1 MVSISNIITT
11 AALVASVVIYCMQYK
26 EMKKQNETLKQQIEE
41 MKKQTNSL
49 QEQVR
54 IMKVK
59 PKLDVEFEYS
69 IIDKPVSVNDGQ
81 KYGWAKLIRIKV
93 SNNGDTAAREC
104 IAKAEIIRNSVPET
118 FGGVL
123 LHWIRY
129 WEGVYT
135 DIKDQFR
142 PVDIAKGDYEIAD
155 LVVIGKI
162 TENISLS
169 PEFSRT
175 KVTYS
180 VIRCN
185 RNPALVP
192 VDDRARVRA
201 RDIIRVNVY
210 CDNITSKP
218 ICLEVLKDPDYD
230 VVNGFPVGPQVWEE
244 LPIRRHKQFLHTNIN
259 PHRPS
264 SVW

>member
-1 MVSISNIITT
+1 
-11 AALVASVVIYCMQYK
+11 
-26 EMKKQNETLKQQIEE
+26 
-41 MKKQTNSL
+41 MKKQTDSL

-69 IIDKPVSVNDGQ
+69 TIDKPFSIIDKPVPVNVDGHIIVDRPN
-81 KYGWAKLIRIKV
+81 YGEAKLIRIKV
-93 SNNGDTAAREC
+93 SNNGDIAAREC
-104 IAKAEIIRNSVPET
+104 IAKAEVIRNSVPET

-135 DIKDQFR
+135 DIKDQFK
-142 PVDIAKGDYEIAD
+142 PLDIAKGDYEIAD
-155 LVVIGKI
+155 LVVIGK
-162 TENISLS
+162 TTLNG
-169 PEFSRT
+169 
-175 KVTYS
+175 KYS

-192 VDDRARVRA
+192 RDDRARVRA

-230 VVNGFPVGPQVWEE
+230 VVNGNNVGDFFKEIECPK
-244 LPIRRHKQFLHTNIN
+244 L
-259 PHRPS
+259 
-264 SVW
+264 

>member
-1 MVSISNIITT
+1 MVSISVTISIITT
-11 AALVASVVIYCMQYK
+11 AALIASIVIYYKQYK
-26 EMKKQNETLKQQIEE
+26 EMSKQNETLKQQIEE
-41 MKKQTNSL
+41 MKKQTDSL

-69 IIDKPVSVNDGQ
+69 IIDKPVPIIVASN
-81 KYGWAKLIRIKV
+81 KYGEAKLIRIKV

-104 IAKAEIIRNSVPET
+104 IAKAEIIRNSVPEI

-129 WEGVYT
+129 EGVYT

-142 PVDIAKGDYEIAD
+142 PLDIAKGDYEIAD
-155 LVVIGKI
+155 LVVIGK
-162 TENISLS
+162 TTLNG
-169 PEFSRT
+169 
-175 KVTYS
+175 KHS

-230 VVNGFPVGPQVWEE
+230 VVNGFPVGPQVRHV
-244 LPIRRHKQFLHTNIN
+244 LPIRSHEKLLHTNID

-264 SVW
+264 SI

>member
-1 MVSISNIITT
+1 MVSISVIISIISVIISIITT
-11 AALVASVVIYCMQYK
+11 A
-26 EMKKQNETLKQQIEE
+26 EMKKQNETLEQQIEE
-41 MKKQTNSL
+41 MKKQTDSL

-54 IMKVK
+54 IMKAK
-59 PKLDVEFEYS
+59 PELDVEFEYS
-69 IIDKPVSVNDGQ
+69 IIDKPVPIIVDRHS
-81 KYGWAKLIRIKV
+81 YGVAKLIRIKV

-118 FGGVL
+118 FGEVL

-129 WEGVYT
+129 WEGLYI

-162 TENISLS
+162 TQDILS
-169 PEFSRT
+169 PGFYIY
-175 KVTYS
+175 KGKYS

-185 RNPALVP
+185 RNPALEP
-192 VDDRARVRA
+192 RDDRARVRA
-201 RDIIRVNVY
+201 GDIIRVNVY

-230 VVNGFPVGPQVWEE
+230 VVNGNNVGDFFKEIECPK
-244 LPIRRHKQFLHTNIN
+244 L
-259 PHRPS
+259 
-264 SVW
+264 

>member
-1 MVSISNIITT
+1 
-11 AALVASVVIYCMQYK
+11 MQYK
-26 EMKKQNETLKQQIEE
+26 EMSKQNEKLKQQIEE
-41 MKKQTNSL
+41 MKKQTDSL

-59 PKLDVEFEYS
+59 PELDVEFEYS
-69 IIDKPVSVNDGQ
+69 IIDKPVPIIVDRHS
-81 KYGWAKLIRIKV
+81 YGVAKLIRIKV

-162 TENISLS
+162 TREIPLS
-169 PEFSRT
+169 PRIP
-175 KVTYS
+175 KGKYS

-201 RDIIRVNVY
+201 GDIIRVNVY

-230 VVNGFPVGPQVWEE
+230 VVNGNNVGDFFKEIECPK
-244 LPIRRHKQFLHTNIN
+244 L
-259 PHRPS
+259 
-264 SVW
+264 

>member
-1 MVSISNIITT
+1 
-11 AALVASVVIYCMQYK
+11 
-26 EMKKQNETLKQQIEE
+26 
-41 MKKQTNSL
+41 
-49 QEQVR
+49 
-54 IMKVK
+54 
-59 PKLDVEFEYS
+59 
-69 IIDKPVSVNDGQ
+69 
-81 KYGWAKLIRIKV
+81 
-93 SNNGDTAAREC
+93 
-104 IAKAEIIRNSVPET
+104 VPET

-135 DIKDQFR
+135 DIRDQFR
-142 PVDIAKGDYEIAD
+142 PLDIAKGDYEIAD

-162 TENISLS
+162 TLNH
-169 PEFSRT
+169 
-175 KVTYS
+175 KYS

-192 VDDRARVRA
+192 RDDRARVRA

-230 VVNGFPVGPQVWEE
+230 VVNGNNVGDFFKEIECPK
-244 LPIRRHKQFLHTNIN
+244 L
-259 PHRPS
+259 
-264 SVW
+264 

>member
-11 AALVASVVIYCMQYK
+11 AALIASIVIYYKQYK
-26 EMKKQNETLKQQIEE
+26 EMSKQNETLKQQIEE
-41 MKKQTNSL
+41 MKKQTDSL

-69 IIDKPVSVNDGQ
+69 IIDKPVGE
-81 KYGWAKLIRIKV
+81 AKLIRIKV
-93 SNNGDTAAREC
+93 SNNGDIAAREC

-162 TENISLS
+162 TREIPLS
-169 PEFSRT
+169 PGFYIPRG
-175 KVTYS
+175 KYS

-230 VVNGFPVGPQVWEE
+230 VVNGNNVGDFFKEIECPK
-244 LPIRRHKQFLHTNIN
+244 L
-259 PHRPS
+259 
-264 SVW
+264 

>member
-1 MVSISNIITT
+1 MVSISVIISIITT
-11 AALVASVVIYCMQYK
+11 AALIASIVIYYKQYE
-26 EMKKQNETLKQQIEE
+26 EMKKQNETLEQQIEE
-41 MKKQTNSL
+41 MKKQTDSL

-69 IIDKPVSVNDGQ
+69 IIDKPVGD
-81 KYGWAKLIRIKV
+81 AKLIRIKV

-142 PVDIAKGDYEIAD
+142 PLNIAKGDYEIAD
-155 LVVIGKI
+155 LVQQ
-162 TENISLS
+162 LW
-169 PEFSRT
+169 EF
-175 KVTYS
+175 
-180 VIRCN
+180 
-185 RNPALVP
+185 
-192 VDDRARVRA
+192 
-201 RDIIRVNVY
+201 
-210 CDNITSKP
+210 
-218 ICLEVLKDPDYD
+218 
-230 VVNGFPVGPQVWEE
+230 
-244 LPIRRHKQFLHTNIN
+244 
-259 PHRPS
+259 
-264 SVW
+264 

>member
-1 MVSISNIITT
+1 MVSISVTT
-11 AALVASVVIYCMQYK
+11 AALIASIVIYYMQYK

-41 MKKQTNSL
+41 MKKQTDSL

-54 IMKVK
+54 VMKVK

-69 IIDKPVSVNDGQ
+69 VFDKPVPIIVAGQ
-81 KYGWAKLIRIKV
+81 KGEAKLIRIKV

-142 PVDIAKGDYEIAD
+142 PLDIAKGDYEIAD

-162 TENISLS
+162 TEDIPFPPRL
-169 PEFSRT
+169 P
-175 KVTYS
+175 KGKYS

-185 RNPALVP
+185 RNPALEP
-192 VDDRARVRA
+192 IDDRARVRA

-230 VVNGFPVGPQVWEE
+230 VVNGNNVGDFFKEIE
-244 LPIRRHKQFLHTNIN
+244 CLKL
-259 PHRPS
+259 
-264 SVW
+264 

>member
-1 MVSISNIITT
+1 MVSISVTISIITT
-11 AALVASVVIYCMQYK
+11 AALIASIVIYYKQYK
-26 EMKKQNETLKQQIEE
+26 EMSKQNETLKQQIEE
-41 MKKQTNSL
+41 MKKQTDSL

-69 IIDKPVSVNDGQ
+69 IIDKPVPINIANPNFGE
-81 KYGWAKLIRIKV
+81 AKLIRIKV

-142 PVDIAKGDYEIAD
+142 PLDIAKGDYEIAD
-155 LVVIGKI
+155 LVVIGK
-162 TENISLS
+162 TTLNG
-169 PEFSRT
+169 
-175 KVTYS
+175 KYS

-185 RNPALVP
+185 RNPALGP
-192 VDDRARVRA
+192 IDDRARVRA

-230 VVNGFPVGPQVWEE
+230 VVNGNNVGDFFKEIECPK
-244 LPIRRHKQFLHTNIN
+244 L
-259 PHRPS
+259 
-264 SVW
+264 

>member
-1 MVSISNIITT
+1 MVSISVTISIITT
-11 AALVASVVIYCMQYK
+11 AALIASIVIYYKQYK
-26 EMKKQNETLKQQIEE
+26 EMSKQNETLKQQIEE
-41 MKKQTNSL
+41 MKKQTDSL

-69 IIDKPVSVNDGQ
+69 IIDKPVGE
-81 KYGWAKLIRIKV
+81 AKLIRIKV

-123 LHWIRY
+123 LHWIR

-142 PVDIAKGDYEIAD
+142 PLDIAKGDYEIAD

-162 TENISLS
+162 TQNISLS

-175 KVTYS
+175 NDKYS

-185 RNPALVP
+185 RNPTLVP
-192 VDDRARVRA
+192 TDDRARVRA

-230 VVNGFPVGPQVWEE
+230 VVNGNNVGDFFKEIECPK
-244 LPIRRHKQFLHTNIN
+244 L
-259 PHRPS
+259 
-264 SVW
+264 

>member
-1 MVSISNIITT
+1 MVSISNTTSIITV
-11 AALVASVVIYCMQYK
+11 AALIASIAVYYKQYK
-26 EMKKQNETLKQQIEE
+26 EMSKQNETLKRQIEE
-41 MKKQTNSL
+41 MKKQTDSL

-69 IIDKPVSVNDGQ
+69 IIDKPVPIIVASQ
-81 KYGWAKLIRIKV
+81 KVGEAKLIRIKV
-93 SNNGDTAAREC
+93 SNSGDTVAKEC

-135 DIKDQFR
+135 NIKDQFK
-142 PVDIAKGDYEIAD
+142 PLDIAKGDYEIAD

-162 TENISLS
+162 SQNY
-169 PEFSRT
+169 
-175 KVTYS
+175 KYS

-192 VDDRARVRA
+192 GDDRARVRA

-218 ICLEVLKDPDYD
+218 ICLEVLKDTDYD
-230 VVNGFPVGPQVWEE
+230 VINGNNVGDFFKEIECPK
-244 LPIRRHKQFLHTNIN
+244 L
-259 PHRPS
+259 
-264 SVW
+264 

>member
-1 MVSISNIITT
+1 MESISDTTSIITV
-11 AALVASVVIYCMQYK
+11 AALIASIVIYYKQYK
-26 EMKKQNETLKQQIEE
+26 EMSKQNETLKRQIEE
-41 MKKQTNSL
+41 MKKQTDSL
-49 QEQVR
+49 QEQVK
-54 IMKVK
+54 IMKVR

-69 IIDKPVSVNDGQ
+69 TIDKPVPIIDASQ
-81 KYGWAKLIRIKV
+81 KVGEAKLIRIKV

-104 IAKAEIIRNSVPET
+104 IAKAEFIRNSVPET

-142 PVDIAKGDYEIAD
+142 PLDIAKEDYEIAD

-162 TENISLS
+162 SQNY
-169 PEFSRT
+169 
-175 KVTYS
+175 KYS

-192 VDDRARVRA
+192 RDDRARVRA

-230 VVNGFPVGPQVWEE
+230 VINGNNMGYFFKEIECPKLQV
-244 LPIRRHKQFLHTNIN
+244 K
-259 PHRPS
+259 
-264 SVW
+264 

>member
-1 MVSISNIITT
+1 MVSISVTISIITT
-11 AALVASVVIYCMQYK
+11 AALIASIVIYYKQYR
-26 EMKKQNETLKQQIEE
+26 EMSKQNETLKQQIEE
-41 MKKQTNSL
+41 MKKQTDSL

-69 IIDKPVSVNDGQ
+69 VIDKPVPIIVDRHNCGE
-81 KYGWAKLIRIKV
+81 AKLIRIKV

-104 IAKAEIIRNSVPET
+104 IAKAEIIRNSVPEI

-129 WEGVYT
+129 EGVYN

-142 PVDIAKGDYEIAD
+142 PLDIAKGDYEIAD
-155 LVVIGKI
+155 LVVIDKI
-162 TENISLS
+162 TLEIPFS
-169 PEFSRT
+169 PRFYIP
-175 KVTYS
+175 KGKYS

-185 RNPALVP
+185 RNPAP
-192 VDDRARVRA
+192 GPIDDRARVRA

-230 VVNGFPVGPQVWEE
+230 VVNGNNVGDFFKEIECPK
-244 LPIRRHKQFLHTNIN
+244 L
-259 PHRPS
+259 
-264 SVW
+264 

>member
-1 MVSISNIITT
+1 MVSISVIISIITT
-11 AALVASVVIYCMQYK
+11 AALIASIVIYYKQYK
-26 EMKKQNETLKQQIEE
+26 EMSKQNETLKQQIEE
-41 MKKQTNSL
+41 MKKQTDSL
-49 QEQVR
+49 QEQIR

-69 IIDKPVSVNDGQ
+69 IIDKPVPINIANPNFGE
-81 KYGWAKLIRIKV
+81 AKLIRIKV

-135 DIKDQFR
+135 DTKDQFR
-142 PVDIAKGDYEIAD
+142 PLDIAKGDYEIAD

-162 TENISLS
+162 TQNISLS

-175 KVTYS
+175 NDKYS

-185 RNPALVP
+185 RNPALKP
-192 VDDRARVRA
+192 IDDRARVGA

-230 VVNGFPVGPQVWEE
+230 VVNGNNVGDFFKEIECPK
-244 LPIRRHKQFLHTNIN
+244 L
-259 PHRPS
+259 
-264 SVW
+264 

>member
-1 MVSISNIITT
+1 MVSISVIISIITT
-11 AALVASVVIYCMQYK
+11 AALIASIVIYYKQYK

-41 MKKQTNSL
+41 MKKQTDSL

-59 PKLDVEFEYS
+59 PKLDVEFDYS
-69 IIDKPVSVNDGQ
+69 IIDKPVGE
-81 KYGWAKLIRIKV
+81 AKLIRIKV

-142 PVDIAKGDYEIAD
+142 PLDIAKGDYEIAD
-155 LVVIGKI
+155 LIVIGK
-162 TENISLS
+162 TTLNG
-169 PEFSRT
+169 
-175 KVTYS
+175 KYS

-185 RNPALVP
+185 RNPALEP
-192 VDDRARVRA
+192 KDDRARVRA
-201 RDIIRVNVY
+201 GDIIRVNVY

-230 VVNGFPVGPQVWEE
+230 VVNRNNVGDFFKEIECPK
-244 LPIRRHKQFLHTNIN
+244 L
-259 PHRPS
+259 
-264 SVW
+264 

>member
-1 MVSISNIITT
+1 MVSISVTISIITT
-11 AALVASVVIYCMQYK
+11 AALIASIVIYYKQYK
-26 EMKKQNETLKQQIEE
+26 EMSKQNETLKQQIEE
-41 MKKQTNSL
+41 MKKQTDSL

-69 IIDKPVSVNDGQ
+69 VIDKPVPIIVDRHNCGE
-81 KYGWAKLIRIKV
+81 AKLIRIKV

-104 IAKAEIIRNSVPET
+104 IAKAEIIRNSVPEI

-129 WEGVYT
+129 EGVYT

-142 PVDIAKGDYEIAD
+142 PLDIAKGDYEIAD
-155 LVVIGKI
+155 LVVIDKI
-162 TENISLS
+162 TLEIPLS
-169 PEFSRT
+169 PRFYIPRG
-175 KVTYS
+175 KYS

-185 RNPALVP
+185 RNPVP
-192 VDDRARVRA
+192 GPIDDRARVRA
-201 RDIIRVNVY
+201 GDIIRVNVY

-230 VVNGFPVGPQVWEE
+230 VVNGNNVGDFFKEIECPK
-244 LPIRRHKQFLHTNIN
+244 L
-259 PHRPS
+259 
-264 SVW
+264 

>member
-1 MVSISNIITT
+1 MVSISNTTSIITV
-11 AALVASVVIYCMQYK
+11 AALIASIAVYYKQYK
-26 EMKKQNETLKQQIEE
+26 EMSKQNETLKRQIEE
-41 MKKQTNSL
+41 MKKQTDSL

-69 IIDKPVSVNDGQ
+69 IIDKPVPIIVASQ
-81 KYGWAKLIRIKV
+81 KVGEAKLIRIKV
-93 SNNGDTAAREC
+93 SNSGDTVAKEC

-135 DIKDQFR
+135 DIKDQFK
-142 PVDIAKGDYEIAD
+142 PLDIAKGDYEIAD
-155 LVVIGKI
+155 LVVINKI
-162 TENISLS
+162 TQDILSLGFYI
-169 PEFSRT
+169 P
-175 KVTYS
+175 KGKYS

-192 VDDRARVRA
+192 RDDRARVRA

-210 CDNITSKP
+210 CDNITLKP
-218 ICLEVLKDPDYD
+218 ICLEVLKDTDYD
-230 VVNGFPVGPQVWEE
+230 VINGNNVGDFFKEIECPK
-244 LPIRRHKQFLHTNIN
+244 L
-259 PHRPS
+259 
-264 SVW
+264 

>member
-1 MVSISNIITT
+1 MVSISVIISIITT

-26 EMKKQNETLKQQIEE
+26 EMSKQNETLKQQIEE
-41 MKKQTNSL
+41 MKKQTDSL
-49 QEQVR
+49 QEQIR

-69 IIDKPVSVNDGQ
+69 IIDKPVGE
-81 KYGWAKLIRIKV
+81 AKLIRIKV

-142 PVDIAKGDYEIAD
+142 PLDIAKGDYEIAD
-155 LVVIGKI
+155 LVVIGK
-162 TENISLS
+162 TTLK
-169 PEFSRT
+169 FSRINN
-175 KVTYS
+175 TYS

-185 RNPALVP
+185 RNPTLEP
-192 VDDRARVRA
+192 IDSRARVRA
-201 RDIIRVNVY
+201 EDIIRVNVY

-218 ICLEVLKDPDYD
+218 ICLEALKDPDYD
-230 VVNGFPVGPQVWEE
+230 VVNDNNVGDFFKEIECPK
-244 LPIRRHKQFLHTNIN
+244 L
-259 PHRPS
+259 
-264 SVW
+264 

>member
-1 MVSISNIITT
+1 
-11 AALVASVVIYCMQYK
+11 
-26 EMKKQNETLKQQIEE
+26 
-41 MKKQTNSL
+41 
-49 QEQVR
+49 
-54 IMKVK
+54 MKVK

-69 IIDKPVSVNDGQ
+69 NIKKPVPINVANY
-81 KYGWAKLIRIKV
+81 KYGEAKLIRIKV
-93 SNNGDTAAREC
+93 SNNGDTAARER

-142 PVDIAKGDYEIAD
+142 PLDIAKGDYEIAD
-155 LVVIGKI
+155 LVVIGK
-162 TENISLS
+162 TTQNY
-169 PEFSRT
+169 
-175 KVTYS
+175 KYS

-185 RNPALVP
+185 RNPALEP
-192 VDDRARVRA
+192 RDDRARVRA
-201 RDIIRVNVY
+201 GDIIRVNVY

-230 VVNGFPVGPQVWEE
+230 VVNGSNVGDFFKEIECPK
-244 LPIRRHKQFLHTNIN
+244 L
-259 PHRPS
+259 
-264 SVW
+264 

>member
-1 MVSISNIITT
+1 MHQNKSIMVSISNIITT
-11 AALVASVVIYCMQYK
+11 AALIASIVIYYKQYK
-26 EMKKQNETLKQQIEE
+26 EMSKQNETLKQQIEE
-41 MKKQTNSL
+41 MKKQTDSL

-69 IIDKPVSVNDGQ
+69 NIDKPVGE
-81 KYGWAKLIRIKV
+81 AKLIRIKV

-162 TENISLS
+162 TREIPLS
-169 PEFSRT
+169 PRFYIP
-175 KVTYS
+175 KGKYS

-201 RDIIRVNVY
+201 GDIIRVNVY

-230 VVNGFPVGPQVWEE
+230 VVNGNNVGDFFKEIECPK
-244 LPIRRHKQFLHTNIN
+244 L
-259 PHRPS
+259 
-264 SVW
+264 

>member
-1 MVSISNIITT
+1 MVSISVTISIITT
-11 AALVASVVIYCMQYK
+11 AALIASIVIYYKQYK
-26 EMKKQNETLKQQIEE
+26 EMSKQNETLKQQIEE
-41 MKKQTNSL
+41 MKKQTDSL

-69 IIDKPVSVNDGQ
+69 IIDKPLPIIHGEV
-81 KYGWAKLIRIKV
+81 KLIRIKV

-142 PVDIAKGDYEIAD
+142 PLDIAKGDYEIAD
-155 LVVIGKI
+155 LVVIDKI
-162 TENISLS
+162 TQDIPLS
-169 PEFSRT
+169 PGFYIP
-175 KVTYS
+175 KGKYS

-185 RNPALVP
+185 RNPALEP
-192 VDDRARVRA
+192 IDNRARVRA

-230 VVNGFPVGPQVWEE
+230 VVNGNNVGDFFKEIECPK
-244 LPIRRHKQFLHTNIN
+244 L
-259 PHRPS
+259 
-264 SVW
+264 

>member
-11 AALVASVVIYCMQYK
+11 AALIASIVIYYKQYK
-26 EMKKQNETLKQQIEE
+26 EMSKQNETLKQQIEE
-41 MKKQTNSL
+41 MKKQTDSL

-69 IIDKPVSVNDGQ
+69 IIDKPVGE
-81 KYGWAKLIRIKV
+81 AKLIRIKV

-135 DIKDQFR
+135 DTKDQFR
-142 PVDIAKGDYEIAD
+142 PLDIAKGDYEIAD
-155 LVVIGKI
+155 LVVIDKI
-162 TENISLS
+162 TQDIPLS
-169 PEFSRT
+169 PGFYIPRG
-175 KVTYS
+175 KYS

-201 RDIIRVNVY
+201 GDIIRVNVY

-230 VVNGFPVGPQVWEE
+230 VVNGNNVGDFFKEIECPK
-244 LPIRRHKQFLHTNIN
+244 L
-259 PHRPS
+259 
-264 SVW
+264 

>member
-1 MVSISNIITT
+1 MVSISVIISIITT
-11 AALVASVVIYCMQYK
+11 AALVASIVIYYKQYE
-26 EMKKQNETLKQQIEE
+26 EMKKQNETLEQQIEE
-41 MKKQTNSL
+41 MKKQTDSL

-54 IMKVK
+54 IMKAK

-69 IIDKPVSVNDGQ
+69 IIDKPVPIIVDRHS
-81 KYGWAKLIRIKV
+81 YGVAKLIRIKV

-142 PVDIAKGDYEIAD
+142 PLDIAKGDYEIAD

-162 TENISLS
+162 TQDILS
-169 PEFSRT
+169 PGFYIP
-175 KVTYS
+175 KGKYS

-192 VDDRARVRA
+192 RDDRARVRA

-210 CDNITSKP
+210 CDNITSRP
-218 ICLEVLKDPDYD
+218 VCLEVLKDPDYD
-230 VVNGFPVGPQVWEE
+230 VINGNNVGDFFKETECPK
-244 LPIRRHKQFLHTNIN
+244 L
-259 PHRPS
+259 
-264 SVW
+264 

>member
-1 MVSISNIITT
+1 VVSISNTTSIITV
-11 AALVASVVIYCMQYK
+11 AALIASIAVYYKQYK
-26 EMKKQNETLKQQIEE
+26 EMSKQNETLKRQIEE
-41 MKKQTNSL
+41 MKKQTDSL

-69 IIDKPVSVNDGQ
+69 IIDKPVPIIVASQ
-81 KYGWAKLIRIKV
+81 KVGEAKLIRIKV
-93 SNNGDTAAREC
+93 SNSGDTVAKEC

-135 DIKDQFR
+135 DIKDQFK
-142 PVDIAKGDYEIAD
+142 PLDIAKGDYEIAD
-155 LVVIGKI
+155 LVVINKI
-162 TENISLS
+162 TQDILSLGFYI
-169 PEFSRT
+169 P
-175 KVTYS
+175 KGKYS

-192 VDDRARVRA
+192 RDDRARVRA

-210 CDNITSKP
+210 CDNITLKP
-218 ICLEVLKDPDYD
+218 ICLEVLKDTDYD
-230 VVNGFPVGPQVWEE
+230 VINGNNVGDFFKEIECPK
-244 LPIRRHKQFLHTNIN
+244 L
-259 PHRPS
+259 
-264 SVW
+264 

>member
-11 AALVASVVIYCMQYK
+11 AALIASIVIYYKQYK
-26 EMKKQNETLKQQIEE
+26 EMSKQNETLKQQIEE
-41 MKKQTNSL
+41 MKKQTDSL

-69 IIDKPVSVNDGQ
+69 IIDKPVGE
-81 KYGWAKLIRIKV
+81 AKLIRIKV
-93 SNNGDTAAREC
+93 SNNGDIAAREC

-135 DIKDQFR
+135 DIRDQFR

-162 TENISLS
+162 TREIPLS
-169 PEFSRT
+169 PGFYIPRG
-175 KVTYS
+175 KYS

-230 VVNGFPVGPQVWEE
+230 VVNGNNVGDFFKEIECPK
-244 LPIRRHKQFLHTNIN
+244 L
-259 PHRPS
+259 
-264 SVW
+264 

>member
-1 MVSISNIITT
+1 MVSISVIISIITT
-11 AALVASVVIYCMQYK
+11 AALIASIVIYYKQYK
-26 EMKKQNETLKQQIEE
+26 EMSKQNETLKQQIEE
-41 MKKQTNSL
+41 MKKQTDSL

-54 IMKVK
+54 VMKVK

-69 IIDKPVSVNDGQ
+69 VFDKPVPIIVAGQ
-81 KYGWAKLIRIKV
+81 KGEAKLIRIKV

-142 PVDIAKGDYEIAD
+142 PLDIAKGDYEIAD

-162 TENISLS
+162 TQNISLS

-175 KVTYS
+175 NDKYS

-185 RNPALVP
+185 RNPALEP
-192 VDDRARVRA
+192 IDDRARVRA

-230 VVNGFPVGPQVWEE
+230 VVNGNNVGDFFKEIE
-244 LPIRRHKQFLHTNIN
+244 CLKL
-259 PHRPS
+259 
-264 SVW
+264 

>member
-1 MVSISNIITT
+1 MVSISVIISIISVIISIITT
-11 AALVASVVIYCMQYK
+11 A
-26 EMKKQNETLKQQIEE
+26 EMKKQNETLEQQIEE
-41 MKKQTNSL
+41 MKKQTDSL

-54 IMKVK
+54 IMKAK
-59 PKLDVEFEYS
+59 PELDVEFEYS
-69 IIDKPVSVNDGQ
+69 IIDKPVPIIVDRHS
-81 KYGWAKLIRIKV
+81 YGVAKLIRIKV

-104 IAKAEIIRNSVPET
+104 IAKAEIIRNSMPET

-135 DIKDQFR
+135 DTKDQFR
-142 PVDIAKGDYEIAD
+142 PLDIAKGDYEIAD

-169 PEFSRT
+169 PRLP
-175 KVTYS
+175 KGKYS

-185 RNPALVP
+185 RNPALVL

-230 VVNGFPVGPQVWEE
+230 VVNGNNVGDFFKEIECPK
-244 LPIRRHKQFLHTNIN
+244 L
-259 PHRPS
+259 
-264 SVW
+264 

>member
-1 MVSISNIITT
+1 MVSISVTISIITT
-11 AALVASVVIYCMQYK
+11 AALIASIVIYYKQYK
-26 EMKKQNETLKQQIEE
+26 EMSKQNETLKQQIEE
-41 MKKQTNSL
+41 MKKQTDSL

-69 IIDKPVSVNDGQ
+69 IIDKPVGE
-81 KYGWAKLIRIKV
+81 AKLIRIKV

-123 LHWIRY
+123 LHWIR

-142 PVDIAKGDYEIAD
+142 PLDIAKGDYEIAD
-155 LVVIGKI
+155 LVVIGK
-162 TENISLS
+162 TTLNG
-169 PEFSRT
+169 
-175 KVTYS
+175 KYS

-185 RNPALVP
+185 RNPALGP
-192 VDDRARVRA
+192 IDDRARVRA

-230 VVNGFPVGPQVWEE
+230 VVNGNNVSDFFKEIECPK
-244 LPIRRHKQFLHTNIN
+244 L
-259 PHRPS
+259 
-264 SVW
+264 

>member
-1 MVSISNIITT
+1 MVSISVTISIITT
-11 AALVASVVIYCMQYK
+11 AALIASIVIYYKQYK
-26 EMKKQNETLKQQIEE
+26 EMSKQNETLKQQIEE
-41 MKKQTNSL
+41 MKKQTDSL

-69 IIDKPVSVNDGQ
+69 NIKKPVPIIVDGHNI
-81 KYGWAKLIRIKV
+81 GEAKLIRIKV
-93 SNNGDTAAREC
+93 SNNGDIAAREC

-142 PVDIAKGDYEIAD
+142 PLDIAKGDYEIAD
-155 LVVIGKI
+155 LVAIGEM
-162 TENISLS
+162 TQDISLS
-169 PEFSRT
+169 PGFSKT
-175 KVTYS
+175 KDKYS

-192 VDDRARVRA
+192 KDDRARVRA
-201 RDIIRVNVY
+201 GDIIRVNVY

-218 ICLEVLKDPDYD
+218 ICLEVLKDPDFD
-230 VVNGFPVGPQVWEE
+230 VVNGNNVGDFFKEIECPK
-244 LPIRRHKQFLHTNIN
+244 L
-259 PHRPS
+259 
-264 SVW
+264 

>member
-1 MVSISNIITT
+1 MS
-11 AALVASVVIYCMQYK
+11 
-26 EMKKQNETLKQQIEE
+26 KQNETLKQQIEE
-41 MKKQTNSL
+41 MKKQTDSL

-69 IIDKPVSVNDGQ
+69 IIDKPVPIIVASH
-81 KYGWAKLIRIKV
+81 KYGEAKLIRIKV
-93 SNNGDTAAREC
+93 SNKGDTAAREC
-104 IAKAEIIRNSVPET
+104 VAKAEIIRNSVPET

-142 PVDIAKGDYEIAD
+142 PLDIAKGDYEIAD
-155 LVVIGKI
+155 LVVIDKI
-162 TENISLS
+162 TQDIPLSLGFYI
-169 PEFSRT
+169 P
-175 KVTYS
+175 KGKYS

-185 RNPALVP
+185 RNPALEP
-192 VDDRARVRA
+192 IDNRARVRA

-230 VVNGFPVGPQVWEE
+230 VVNGFPVGPQVRHV
-244 LPIRRHKQFLHTNIN
+244 LPIRSHEKLLHTNID
-259 PHRPS
+259 PHRLP
-264 SVW
+264 SVWQLWEFMVFNNE

>member
-1 MVSISNIITT
+1 MVSISVTINIIPT
-11 AALVASVVIYCMQYK
+11 AALIASIVIYYKQYR
-26 EMKKQNETLKQQIEE
+26 EMSKQNETLKQQIKE
-41 MKKQTNSL
+41 MKKQTDSL

-54 IMKVK
+54 IMKVT

-69 IIDKPVSVNDGQ
+69 IIDKPVFVNDGQ
-81 KYGWAKLIRIKV
+81 KHGWAKLIRIKV

-142 PVDIAKGDYEIAD
+142 PLDIAKGDYEIAD
-155 LVVIGKI
+155 LVAIGEI
-162 TENISLS
+162 TQDIPLS
-169 PEFSRT
+169 PGFSKT
-175 KVTYS
+175 KDKYS

-192 VDDRARVRA
+192 KDDRARVKA
-201 RDIIRVNVY
+201 GDIIRVNVY

-230 VVNGFPVGPQVWEE
+230 VVNGNNVGDFFKEIECPK
-244 LPIRRHKQFLHTNIN
+244 L
-259 PHRPS
+259 
-264 SVW
+264 

>member
-1 MVSISNIITT
+1 MVSISVTISIITT
-11 AALVASVVIYCMQYK
+11 AALIASIVIYYKQYK
-26 EMKKQNETLKQQIEE
+26 EMSKQNETLKQQIEE
-41 MKKQTNSL
+41 MKKQTDSL

-69 IIDKPVSVNDGQ
+69 IIDKPVGE
-81 KYGWAKLIRIKV
+81 AKLIRIKV

-123 LHWIRY
+123 LHWIR

-142 PVDIAKGDYEIAD
+142 PLDIAKGDYEIAD

-162 TENISLS
+162 TREIPLS
-169 PEFSRT
+169 PGFYIPRG
-175 KVTYS
+175 KYS

-230 VVNGFPVGPQVWEE
+230 VVNGNNVGDFFKEIECPK
-244 LPIRRHKQFLHTNIN
+244 L
-259 PHRPS
+259 
-264 SVW
+264 

>member
-11 AALVASVVIYCMQYK
+11 AALVASVVIYCMQYREMSKQNKKLEQQIK
-26 EMKKQNETLKQQIEE
+26 EME
-41 MKKQTNSL
+41 KQTGSL

-69 IIDKPVSVNDGQ
+69 IIDKPVPIIVDRQ
-81 KYGWAKLIRIKV
+81 KYGEAKLIRIKV

-142 PVDIAKGDYEIAD
+142 PLDIAKGDYEIAD

-162 TENISLS
+162 SQNH
-169 PEFSRT
+169 
-175 KVTYS
+175 KYS

-185 RNPALVP
+185 RNPTLVP
-192 VDDRARVRA
+192 TDDRARVRA
-201 RDIIRVNVY
+201 GDIIRVNVY
-210 CDNITSKP
+210 CDNITSRP

-230 VVNGFPVGPQVWEE
+230 VVNGNNVGDFFKEIECPK
-244 LPIRRHKQFLHTNIN
+244 L
-259 PHRPS
+259 
-264 SVW
+264 